1 MLHSSY
7 DLSDQHL
14 CDRDDCDQSDTECV
28 GGYRY
33 QCSGNLLPVSLMYS
47 IAIPYT
53 VQGVCLM
60 LWWIFWQ
67 SAPVCVYRV
76 AVYIRDIAMHQ
87 VIRAFRDPRS
97 TSARSMNIVL

>member
-1 MLHSSY
+1 
-7 DLSDQHL
+7 
-14 CDRDDCDQSDTECV
+14 
-28 GGYRY
+28 
-33 QCSGNLLPVSLMYS
+33 
-47 IAIPYT
+47 
-53 VQGVCLM
+53 M

-97 TSARSMNIVL
+97 TSAAGVGCNIGSTVYVMIDWVEQRARYRHLQRTCKDF